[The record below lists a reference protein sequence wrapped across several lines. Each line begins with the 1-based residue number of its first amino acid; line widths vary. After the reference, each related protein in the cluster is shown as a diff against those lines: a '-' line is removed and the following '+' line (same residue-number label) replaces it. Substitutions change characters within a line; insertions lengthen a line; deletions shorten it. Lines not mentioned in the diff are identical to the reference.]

1 MSNGELTKLKVK
13 AYSDPQFNNEV
24 ADGEFTTLVNPEKY
38 TFNYKIEQNEDQ
50 ASGTS
55 DLSPKFNK
63 KLPENI
69 ELEFLFDRTGVII
82 HYGSNPDESSDD
94 TVFKD
99 KGEGVI
105 DDIEKFKK
113 VILDYN
119 GDEHKPNYVMI
130 YWGALLFKGSL
141 TEMSIDFKL
150 FKSDGTPIRAVAK
163 AKFQGFAE
171 DDLRVAKE
179 NNQSPDLTHLRLV
192 KEGDTLPLMSHRI
205 YGDSKYYL
213 EVARVNGIASFR
225 KLEVGKEIFFP
236 PIEKIS

>member
-1 MSNGELTKLKVK
+1 MSTGELTKLKVK

-24 ADGEFTTLVNPEKY
+24 ADGEFVTLLNPEKY

-50 ASGTS
+50 AAGTS
-55 DLSPKFNK
+55 DLSPRFNK
-63 KLPENI
+63 KLPEDL
-69 ELEFLFDRTGVII
+69 ELEFLFDRSGVLV
-82 HYGSNPDESSDD
+82 HYGSDPNSTADNKVLKDE
-94 TVFKD
+94 
-99 KGEGVI
+99 GEGII

-119 GDEHKPNYVMI
+119 GDEHEPNYVMI
-130 YWGALLFKGSL
+130 SWGALLFKGKL
-141 TEMSIDFKL
+141 TEMSIEFKL
-150 FKSDGTPIRAVAK
+150 FKPDGTPIRAVAK
-163 AKFQGFAE
+163 ANFQGFVE
-171 DDLRVAKE
+171 DDLRVARE
-179 NNQSPDLTHLRLV
+179 NNQSPDLTHLRIV

-213 EVARVNGIASFR
+213 EVAKVNQLTSFR

>member
-1 MSNGELTKLKVK
+1 MSTGELKKLKVV
-13 AYSDPQFNNEV
+13 AYSDPQFNDKV
-24 ADGEFTTLVNPEKY
+24 GDGEFTTLVNPEKY

-63 KLPENI
+63 KLPEDL
-69 ELEFLFDRTGVII
+69 ELEFLFDRSGVIV
-82 HYGSNPDESSDD
+82 HYGSDPGSSSGNK
-94 TVFKD
+94 VFKD
-99 KGEGVI
+99 EGDGII

-119 GDEHKPNYVMI
+119 GDEHKPNYLMI
-130 YWGALLFKGSL
+130 SWGTLLFKGSL
-141 TEMSIDFKL
+141 TEMSIEFKL
-150 FKSDGTPIRAVAK
+150 FKPDGTPIRAVAK
-163 AKFQGFAE
+163 AKFQGFVE

-179 NNQSPDLTHLRLV
+179 NNQSPDLTHVRVV

-213 EVARVNGIASFR
+213 EVARVNEITSFR
-225 KLEVGKEIFFP
+225 KLEIGKEIFFP
-236 PIEKIS
+236 PIEKRS

>member
-1 MSNGELTKLKVK
+1 MSTGELTKLKIK

-55 DLSPKFNK
+55 DLSPRFNK
-63 KLPENI
+63 KLPEDL

-99 KGEGVI
+99 NGEGVI

-130 YWGALLFKGSL
+130 YWGTLLFKGSL
-141 TEMSIDFKL
+141 TEMSVEFKL

-163 AKFQGFAE
+163 AKFQGFVE

-179 NNQSPDLTHLRLV
+179 NNQSPDLTHIRMV

-213 EVARVNGIASFR
+213 EVAKVNELSSFR

>member
-1 MSNGELTKLKVK
+1 MSTGELTKLKIK
-13 AYSDPQFNNEV
+13 AYSDPQFNDEV

-55 DLSPKFNK
+55 DLSPRFNK
-63 KLPENI
+63 KLPEDL

-105 DDIEKFKK
+105 EDIEKFKK

-130 YWGALLFKGSL
+130 YWGTLLFKGSL
-141 TEMSIDFKL
+141 IEMSVEFKL

-163 AKFQGFAE
+163 AKFQGFVE

-179 NNQSPDLTHLRLV
+179 NNQSPDLTHIRLV

-213 EVARVNGIASFR
+213 EVAKVNELTSFR